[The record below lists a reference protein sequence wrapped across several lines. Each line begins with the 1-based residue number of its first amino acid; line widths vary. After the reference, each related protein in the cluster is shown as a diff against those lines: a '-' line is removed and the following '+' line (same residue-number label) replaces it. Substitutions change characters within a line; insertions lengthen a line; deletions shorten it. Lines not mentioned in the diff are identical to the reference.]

1 MSPFYVFRHHAV
13 VQNSHHS
20 SNIRFSQDISSKYFF
35 DTIRISD
42 VVSEV
47 KCISLKRGG
56 GSKYCAI
63 SETLTFYLNHFSHSC
78 THLSQHAKSELLNCF
93 AERQWQLSGVSIFLN
108 EFLMEDVSSLC

>member
-13 VQNSHHS
+13 VQNSHQS

-35 DTIRISD
+35 DAIRISD

-63 SETLTFYLNHFSHSC
+63 SKILTLYLNHFSHSC
-78 THLSQHAKSELLNCF
+78 THLSQHAKSELLNCIRSANGSF
-93 AERQWQLSGVSIFLN
+93 RVFRNFFN